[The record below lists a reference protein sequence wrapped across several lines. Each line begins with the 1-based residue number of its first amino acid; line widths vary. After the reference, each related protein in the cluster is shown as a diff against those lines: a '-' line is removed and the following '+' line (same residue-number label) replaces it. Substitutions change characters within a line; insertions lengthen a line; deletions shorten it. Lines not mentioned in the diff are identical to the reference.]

1 MEVSEFPRLLSYRGQ
16 ASLAAALI
24 TIQKSQARL
33 PSMPKQPFGVALGA
47 ARAEA
52 KLPAGQGEPERR
64 LQGHSDTWQ
73 RDGEVYLREV
83 LLSFKGFGL

>member
-1 MEVSEFPRLLSYRGQ
+1 MEVSEFPRLISYRGQ

-33 PSMPKQPFGVALGA
+33 PSMPRA

-73 RDGEVYLREV
+73 KDGEVYLREV
-83 LLSFKGFGL
+83 LMSFRGLGL